1 MAPHSIQILT
11 KTTGFDIV
19 RIANY
24 ANEGFCLSGIQGG
37 IRLSYDLANS
47 DAPST
52 LLADAHYQDTEASQA
67 VANALR
73 QQFKADQKGEKYLPM
88 FFMVGATSSTGDAL
102 GPFIGW
108 FLKRKGFTGEYLGD
122 LNEPVHATNIREKV
136 NEAWSRAMKKNKFP
150 YIIAVDA
157 AVGRPGRIT
166 VNRGPLKPGAGMGK
180 TLPQVG
186 SIHIMGGTAH
196 FPFMIWFTGLDQT
209 VAMAEVIADGLLSFF
224 KDWES
229 GALGPTEAST
239 KTGSA

>member
-1 MAPHSIQILT
+1 MS
-11 KTTGFDIV
+11 F
-19 RIANY
+19 
-24 ANEGFCLSGIQGG
+24 
-37 IRLSYDLANS
+37 DLASPDTN
-47 DAPST
+47 ST
-52 LLADAHYQDTEASQA
+52 LLADVHYQDANAPQA
-67 VANALR
+67 LANALKE
-73 QQFKADQKGEKYLPM
+73 QFRADGKGEKYLPM

-108 FLKRKGFTGEYLGD
+108 FLKRKGFSGEYLGD
-122 LNEPVHATNIREKV
+122 LNEPVHATNIKEKL
-136 NEAWSRAMKKNKFP
+136 NEAWARAMKRNKFP

-209 VAMAEVIADGLLSFF
+209 VAMAEAIADGLIAFYTE
-224 KDWES
+224 WETGNLFLPDTS
-229 GALGPTEAST
+229 SSQP
-239 KTGSA
+239 GSA

>member
-1 MAPHSIQILT
+1 
-11 KTTGFDIV
+11 
-19 RIANY
+19 
-24 ANEGFCLSGIQGG
+24 
-37 IRLSYDLANS
+37 LSYDLAS
-47 DAPST
+47 PDTTST
-52 LLADAHYQDTEASQA
+52 LLADVHYQDTAA
-67 VANALR
+67 PKALSHAIR
-73 QQFKADQKGEKYLPM
+73 DQFLLDQKSDKYLPM

-122 LNEPVHATNIREKV
+122 LNEPVHATNIKEKL
-136 NEAWSRAMKKNKFP
+136 NEAWMRAMKRNKFP

-186 SIHIMGGTAH
+186 SLHIMGGTAH

-209 VAMAEVIADGLLSFF
+209 VAMAEVIADGLMHFHNE
-224 KDWES
+224 WES
-229 GALGPTEAST
+229 GAFAR
-239 KTGSA
+239 

>member
-1 MAPHSIQILT
+1 M
-11 KTTGFDIV
+11 
-19 RIANY
+19 
-24 ANEGFCLSGIQGG
+24 
-37 IRLSYDLANS
+37 SYDLAS
-47 DAPST
+47 PEVPPA
-52 LLADAHYQDTEASQA
+52 LLADIYYQDAEASKA
-67 VANALR
+67 LAAALR
-73 QQFKADQKGEKYLPM
+73 DQFTADMKGDKYMPV

-122 LNEPVHATNIREKV
+122 LNEPVHATNIKEKV
-136 NEAWSRAMKKNKFP
+136 NEAWMRAMKRNKFP

-186 SIHIMGGTAH
+186 SVHIMGGTAH

-209 VAMAEVIADGLLSFF
+209 VAMAEVVADGLLSFY
-224 KDWES
+224 KEWES
-229 GALGPTEAST
+229 GALKAPNE
-239 KTGSA
+239 TGSA

>member
-1 MAPHSIQILT
+1 M
-11 KTTGFDIV
+11 
-19 RIANY
+19 
-24 ANEGFCLSGIQGG
+24 
-37 IRLSYDLANS
+37 SYDLAS
-47 DAPST
+47 PDTTST
-52 LLADAHYQDTEASQA
+52 LLADVHYQDSAA
-67 VANALR
+67 PKALSHAIR
-73 QQFKADQKGEKYLPM
+73 DQFLLDQKSDKYLPM

-122 LNEPVHATNIREKV
+122 LNEPVHATNIKEKL
-136 NEAWSRAMKKNKFP
+136 NEAWMRAMKRNKFP

-186 SIHIMGGTAH
+186 SLHIMGGTAH

-209 VAMAEVIADGLLSFF
+209 VAMAEVIADGLMHFHNE
-224 KDWES
+224 WES
-229 GALGPTEAST
+229 GAFTR
-239 KTGSA
+239 

>member
-1 MAPHSIQILT
+1 
-11 KTTGFDIV
+11 
-19 RIANY
+19 
-24 ANEGFCLSGIQGG
+24 
-37 IRLSYDLANS
+37 LSYDLAS
-47 DAPST
+47 PDTSST
-52 LLADAHYQDTEASQA
+52 LLADIHYQEQAASQA
-67 VANALR
+67 LAAALR
-73 QQFKADQKGEKYLPM
+73 EQFLLDQKGDKYLPL

-108 FLKRKGFTGEYLGD
+108 FLKRKGFGGDYLGD
-122 LNEPVHATNIREKV
+122 LNEPVHATNIKEKL
-136 NEAWSRAMKKNKFP
+136 NEAWTRAMKRNKFP

-209 VAMAEVIADGLLSFF
+209 VAMAEVIADGLLLFY
-224 KDWES
+224 KEWES
-229 GALGPTEAST
+229 GGLTAR
-239 KTGSA
+239 

>member
-1 MAPHSIQILT
+1 M
-11 KTTGFDIV
+11 
-19 RIANY
+19 
-24 ANEGFCLSGIQGG
+24 
-37 IRLSYDLANS
+37 SYDLAS
-47 DAPST
+47 PDTSST
-52 LLADAHYQDTEASQA
+52 LLADVHYQDDAA
-67 VANALR
+67 PRALANALR
-73 QQFKADQKGEKYLPM
+73 EQFLLDQKSDKYLPL

-122 LNEPVHATNIREKV
+122 LNEPVHATNIKEKL
-136 NEAWSRAMKKNKFP
+136 NEAWLRAMKRNKFP

-186 SIHIMGGTAH
+186 SLHIMGGTAH

-209 VAMAEVIADGLLSFF
+209 VAMAECIADGLLHFY
-224 KDWES
+224 KEWES
-229 GALGPTEAST
+229 GALNPR
-239 KTGSA
+239 